1 MEMEALPVEQVENSY
16 LKFDLHGN
24 GHKNC
29 IWLLKLKKRRK
40 KKEDKGM
47 IDPIATQVSVSVGV
61 SFKMESHF

>member
-40 KKEDKGM
+40 KKKKTK
-47 IDPIATQVSVSVGV
+47 A
-61 SFKMESHF
+61 